1 MLMYNRIYKFF
12 SDNNL
17 IYVFQFGFRQKHPR
31 VHALFSL
38 TEIIRKNLDDGNFGY
53 AVFLYLQKG
62 FHTAEHDIFLSKFK
76 HYDVR
81 GLANERFKSY
91 ISNRK
96 QYVSINGYDSNFA
109 DVKFG
114 VPQGAVPGP
123 LFFQISIN
131 DLIQVIKSIT
141 LLMTQTY
148 LLYFSE
154 PLRLNKYVNLDLKN
168 LTYWLNINKIPLNM
182 KKKLS

>member
-1 MLMYNRIYKFF
+1 M
-12 SDNNL
+12 SSNL
-17 IYVFQFGFRQKHPR
+17 VLGRNIQEFMK
-31 VHALFSL
+31 
-38 TEIIRKNLDDGNFGY
+38 IIGKNLDDGNFGY

-114 VPQGAVPGP
+114 VPQGVVPGP

-141 LLMTQTY
+141 LLMTQTH
-148 LLYFSE
+148 LISVNQLK
-154 PLRLNKYVNLDLKN
+154 RLINILILFLKIF
-168 LTYWLNINKIPLNM
+168 LM
-182 KKKLS
+182 G

>member
-38 TEIIRKNLDDGNFGY
+38 TEIIGKNLDDGNFGY

-62 FHTAEHDIFLSKFK
+62 FHIAEHDIFLSKFK

-114 VPQGAVPGP
+114 VPQGVVPGP

-141 LLMTQTY
+141 LLMTQTH
-148 LLYFSE
+148 LISVNQLK
-154 PLRLNKYVNLDLKN
+154 RLINILILFLKIF
-168 LTYWLNINKIPLNM
+168 LM
-182 KKKLS
+182 G